1 MRTCTPRPRA
11 RTFARQPVKTR
22 ACYCVRLVARTGG
35 SVHTAGSVD
44 RQAPQA
50 VVLEAV
56 GAAAAANQR
65 QSRGERKGGT
75 GVEDGFG
82 INFGI

>member
-1 MRTCTPRPRA
+1 M
-11 RTFARQPVKTR
+11 
-22 ACYCVRLVARTGG
+22 ARTGG
-35 SVHTAGSVD
+35 SVHTTGSVD

-56 GAAAAANQR
+56 GAAAAAAANQR

>member
-1 MRTCTPRPRA
+1 M
-11 RTFARQPVKTR
+11 
-22 ACYCVRLVARTGG
+22 ARTGG
-35 SVHTAGSVD
+35 SVHTTGSVD

-50 VVLEAV
+50 VALEAV
-56 GAAAAANQR
+56 GAAAAAANQR